1 VYDFGVQ
8 GPSTIARQLTR
19 LLQVRV
25 SSTVILLGLTSL
37 FTDISS
43 EMVSAVLPLY
53 LVLHLG
59 FTPIHFGL
67 VDGTYQ
73 GVTALVRV
81 SGGLI
86 ADRGRRYK

>member
-1 VYDFGVQ
+1 MYDFETQ
-8 GPSTIARQLTR
+8 SPSTIARQLTR
-19 LLQVRV
+19 LIDVRV

-59 FTPIHFGL
+59 FTPLHFGL
-67 VDGTYQ
+67 IDGTYQ

-81 SGGLI
+81 AGGLI
-86 ADRGRRYK
+86 ADRR